1 MKPSAAEALKAA
13 IRRAIPITI
22 ALIVLGAVA
31 VNAIR
36 QLQGPRYEAS
46 ARVVHSNTDLAAA
59 LTGTQPAYIDPRRAI
74 ETALAL
80 ARSPELYDRAA
91 ERDPDLGRSGMLRA
105 STRVDGGDD
114 TDVLVLTSSRETP
127 ELAIETVNLV
137 AAEYIRWRSEITGEA
152 IRRAIEQVE
161 QQLAT
166 PRDNDSGTTPSNR
179 AALQRELTRLQ
190 LLETLSSGGAT
201 LIERAERAVKTTPR
215 PIRDTLFGGALG
227 FVIALLIS
235 GAREAFNT
243 RVRSEAD
250 VEAALGRPV
259 LASIQTLPKRVD
271 LVTVGRHESRWGDTY
286 ALLAAN
292 VMQIR
297 GKADRTVIAVTS
309 AIAGE
314 GKTTTAANLAVAMAQ
329 RGQRVVLV
337 DFDLRKPS
345 VARIFRIPP
354 ESPGVIQVVDGRA
367 ELERAVWSVPLNG
380 AGPAPRAVA
389 SGNGHAEGDL
399 VLASDNGSLRVVAA
413 GGNERGA
420 RIARSPIVPEFLSE
434 LADDADVVILDTPPA
449 LATVEMAE
457 LSRSVDMVIAVVRHG
472 RVTRRS
478 LVALSRQADGWQTDI
493 VGAVLTDAPPEEDE
507 YYYYR

>member
-13 IRRAIPITI
+13 IRRALPITI
-22 ALIVLGAVA
+22 ALVVLGALA
-31 VNAIR
+31 VNGIR
-36 QLQGPRYEAS
+36 QIQGPRYEAT

-59 LTGTQPAYIDPRRAI
+59 LTGTQPAYIDPQRAI

-91 ERDPDLGRSGMLRA
+91 EREPELGSSATLRT
-105 STRVDGGDD
+105 STRVDGGDE
-114 TDVLVLTSSRETP
+114 TDVLVLSSTRDSAD
-127 ELAIETVNLV
+127 LAVETVNLI
-137 AAEYIRWRSEITGEA
+137 ATEYIEWRSEITGET
-152 IRRAIEQVE
+152 IRRAIEQIE
-161 QQLAT
+161 AQLDQPAEDDAT
-166 PRDNDSGTTPSNR
+166 PENR
-179 AALQRELTRLQ
+179 AELQTELDRLQ

-201 LIERAERAVKTTPR
+201 LIERAEDADKTSPR

-227 FVIALLIS
+227 FIVALLIS

-259 LASIQTLPKRVD
+259 LASIQTLPKRAD

-297 GKADRTVIAVTS
+297 GQADRTVIAVTS
-309 AIAGE
+309 ALAGE

-329 RGQRVVLV
+329 RGQRVILV

-345 VARIFRIPP
+345 VARIFRIPAD
-354 ESPGVIQVVDGRA
+354 SPGVIQIVDGRA
-367 ELERAVWSVPLNG
+367 ELARAVWSVPLNG

-389 SGNGHAEGDL
+389 SGNGRAESDV

-420 RIARSPIVPEFLSE
+420 RIARSPIVPDLLSQ
-434 LADDADVVILDTPPA
+434 LAADADVVILDTPPA

-493 VGAVLTDAPPEEDE
+493 IGAVLTDAPPEEDE
-507 YYYYR
+507 YYYHR